1 MVNYK
6 CHKYTEMDVID
17 MSELKYKRVLLK
29 LSGEALAADKSQGIL
44 SFDFMAEVCKTIK
57 ECVALGAQ
65 VAVITG
71 GGNIWRGRSGGNIDR
86 SKSDNIGMLATV
98 INSLGFCT
106 ALEGEGVD
114 AVVMSALQMD
124 KVCEF
129 YTKEKAVKALS
140 EGKVVIVAGGTGNP
154 FFSTDTA
161 AALRAAEL
169 EVDMILCA
177 KNIDAVYTADPEKDP
192 NAKKLDTIS
201 YDEIIDKELGVIDLS
216 ASLFCR
222 ENKIPQLIFGLAQP
236 ENIIKAITGEKVGT
250 TVTV

>member
-1 MVNYK
+1 MA
-6 CHKYTEMDVID
+6 
-17 MSELKYKRVLLK
+17 ELKYKRVLLK
-29 LSGEALAADKSQGIL
+29 LSGEALAADKTQGIL
-44 SFDFMAEVCKTIK
+44 SFDFMSEVCKVIK
-57 ECVALGAQ
+57 TCLSLGAEI
-65 VAVITG
+65 AVITG

-106 ALEGEGVD
+106 ALEAEGVE

-129 YTKEKAVKALS
+129 YTKDKAVKALS

-154 FFSTDTA
+154 YFSTDTA

-169 EVDMILCA
+169 EVDTILCA
-177 KNIDAVYTADPEKDP
+177 KNIDAVYTADPNKDP
-192 NAKKLDTIS
+192 TAKKLDSIT

-222 ENKIPQLIFGLAQP
+222 ENKIPQLIFGLAEP
-236 ENIIKAITGEKVGT
+236 ENIVKAITGEKVGT
-250 TVTV
+250 TVTI